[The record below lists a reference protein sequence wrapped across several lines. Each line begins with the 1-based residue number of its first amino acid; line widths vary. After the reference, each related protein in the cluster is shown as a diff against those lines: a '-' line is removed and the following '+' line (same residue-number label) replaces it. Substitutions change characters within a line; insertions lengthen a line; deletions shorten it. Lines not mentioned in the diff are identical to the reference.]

1 MSTDLNKDSTIEDL
15 WGKDSGTENGPDN
28 RGKNGQEE
36 GENPEDLS
44 DQGRAKSDDG
54 LRMGQNAKDNQG
66 NVNQQTALG
75 NNNTQQQSQ
84 NQQADVSKNAGRE
97 TRINQ
102 QTTDGHNNNQNSVE
116 VVVKNII
123 GDNKDE
129 KKYSFSQNQSNAKQE
144 VIDPTKPLP
153 PKSKSLPDVGI
164 DDLSDYSQKLQEDY
178 LVIVT
183 CSDLSTAL
191 SIAYSLTEKI
201 SVSNKRLF
209 TGELGASKN
218 LDIEI
223 NIDNIVFNSAIG
235 KEESTLIVVDSY
247 EAQTFLDSL
256 VVQPST
262 AGTIKQDLK
271 NSQRFCICI
280 AESTVL
286 ETILERKRIK
296 SLSFP
301 HLEVPFLESKATNE
315 NIDQQIAIYEKEHG
329 ASLYE
334 KADVLRKTVLY
345 VATFF
350 QGLSLS
356 DFERIVC
363 LLLGEQT
370 TLIEDKNKV
379 ETPVNSETT
388 VSLTIGDQVIT
399 FNQPP
404 KGVTDRSVDQPLAQ
418 TKKLLRDI
426 WEEDPEQIL
435 QECYLELS
443 LNEYSSRVI
452 NFSLPHLR
460 GELKKY
466 FEDRKFIEYRKK
478 FRKLIELNLLF
489 DTSSQVIK
497 ALKDL
502 SVAMML
508 FQPGIETWV
517 DWLVHI
523 FIEALD
529 FKTDAK
535 SKDFKYI
542 YYSIVG
548 LLRETLNYPELE
560 DILETFLNRLIE
572 KKSHKAVLE
581 ISKRLRSAPQFDEYE
596 WFYKCINQGSE
607 EVRQEAYQT
616 LYNIT
621 KQSGLRV
628 YEILEKLKEWLPNLE
643 RDPKTYSHSN
653 KYALQLL
660 PQYLEE
666 TLKDFDTNLYGSQPF
681 KFPIFGGLQSGESVD
696 SKLKMIVEWLVH
708 PGLDSI
714 INNDNDS
721 DNDNVD
727 SILIISI
734 KLFPGLFNILLGLNE
749 EVNVQSEVS
758 SIFNSLLQAIH
769 HVTRNYKKRTN
780 INEEDSETILNFC
793 KILLDPDL
801 GSIIDDD
808 VEMLLIVFINI
819 LPVFNMLLQRLNDE
833 INIQSE
839 INSSLLQ
846 EINEITENYKKI
858 TNTKEEYREIIL
870 NYWRILSDFLLEVS
884 NIEIIY
890 NDNWKKGD
898 ELNYKRNVIDYLIER
913 LEAFPIQ

>member
-1 MSTDLNKDSTIEDL
+1 MSTDPNKDPTIEDP
-15 WGKDSGTENGPDN
+15 WGKDSGTENGLDN
-28 RGKNGQEE
+28 LGKSGQEQGKNPEE
-36 GENPEDLS
+36 LS
-44 DQGRAKSDDG
+44 DQNPTESDDG
-54 LRMGQNAKDNQG
+54 LRIEQNAKDNQG
-66 NVNQQTALG
+66 AVFQQTASG
-75 NNNTQQQSQ
+75 NNNTQEQSQ
-84 NQQADVSKNAGRE
+84 NQQAAVSKNAERE
-97 TRINQ
+97 TRTTQ
-102 QTTDGHNNNQNSVE
+102 QTTDGNNNNQNYVE
-116 VVVKNII
+116 IFVQNQYSQYKE
-123 GDNKDE
+123 E
-129 KKYSFSQNQSNAKQE
+129 KKDGFSQNQSNVNQE
-144 VIDPTKPLP
+144 AIDPTKPLP

-315 NIDQQIAIYEKEHG
+315 NIDQQIAIYEKEYG

-350 QGLSLS
+350 QGLSIRN
-356 DFERIVC
+356 FERIVC

-370 TLIEDKNKV
+370 TLIEEKNKV
-379 ETPVNSETT
+379 ETPVNSDST
-388 VSLTIGDQVIT
+388 VSLTVGDKVIT
-399 FNQPP
+399 FNQPQ

-418 TKKLLRDI
+418 TKKLLCDI

-466 FEDRKFIEYRKK
+466 FEEKKFIEYRKK
-478 FRKLIELNLLF
+478 FKKLIELNLLF
-489 DTSSQVIK
+489 DASPPVAK

-508 FQPGIETWV
+508 FEPGVETWV
-517 DWLVHI
+517 DWLVQI
-523 FIEALD
+523 FIEALERH
-529 FKTDAK
+529 TDEN
-535 SKDFKYI
+535 SKDLKYV
-542 YYSIVG
+542 YYYIVSI
-548 LLRETLNYPELE
+548 LRETFNYLELV
-560 DILETFLNRLIE
+560 DFLDAFLNRLIDE
-572 KKSHKAVLE
+572 KRHKAVLE
-581 ISKRLRSAPQFDEYE
+581 ISKRLRSPLQYY
-596 WFYKCINQGSE
+596 WFNQCINRGSE
-607 EVRQEAYQT
+607 EVRQEAYKII
-616 LYNIT
+616 YNMI
-621 KQSGLRV
+621 KQSSLRV
-628 YEILEKLKEWLPNLE
+628 YEILEKLNDWLPDLE
-643 RDPKTYSHSN
+643 RDPNTYSFSN
-653 KYALQLL
+653 KYALLLL
-660 PQYLEE
+660 PKYLEE
-666 TLKDFDTNLYGSQPF
+666 TINNFDIKLYGEQSFNYPL
-681 KFPIFGGLQSGESVD
+681 FGGLPFYESVD
-696 SKLKMIVEWLVH
+696 SRLKMIVEWLVH
-708 PGLDSI
+708 PGLDDIVNDDDDVESLLRVSI
-714 INNDNDS
+714 QF
-721 DNDNVD
+721 
-727 SILIISI
+727 
-734 KLFPGLFNILLGLNE
+734 FPGLFNILLGLNE
-749 EVNVQSEVS
+749 EVNVKSEVS
-758 SIFNSLLQAIH
+758 SIVDSLLQAINN
-769 HVTRNYKKRTN
+769 V
-780 INEEDSETILNFC
+780 
-793 KILLDPDL
+793 
-801 GSIIDDD
+801 
-808 VEMLLIVFINI
+808 
-819 LPVFNMLLQRLNDE
+819 
-833 INIQSE
+833 
-839 INSSLLQ
+839 
-846 EINEITENYKKI
+846 TENYQKI
-858 TNTKEEYREIIL
+858 TNKKYREIIL
-870 NYWRILSDFLLEVS
+870 DYWRFFSGYLLKVS
-884 NIEIIY
+884 NDEIRV
-890 NDNWKKGD
+890 NKNWDRGYQ
-898 ELNYKRNVIDYLIER
+898 LSYRRNVIVYLIER
-913 LEAFPIQ
+913 IETFPIQ

>member
-1 MSTDLNKDSTIEDL
+1 MSTDPNKDSTIEDP
-15 WGKDSGTENGPDN
+15 WGKNSGTENGPDN
-28 RGKNGQEE
+28 QGKNGQEK
-36 GENPEDLS
+36 GKNPEVLS
-44 DQGRAKSDDG
+44 DQGSVKSDDG
-54 LRMGQNAKDNQG
+54 LRMGQNAKDNKG
-66 NVNQQTALG
+66 NVYQQTASG
-75 NNNTQQQSQ
+75 NNNTQQQSG
-84 NQQADVSKNAGRE
+84 NQQAGVSKNTGRE
-97 TRINQ
+97 TRTTQ
-102 QTTDGHNNNQNSVE
+102 QTTDGNNNNQNYLEIYIQNQYSQYKE
-116 VVVKNII
+116 GK
-123 GDNKDE
+123 KDD
-129 KKYSFSQNQSNAKQE
+129 FNQNQSNVKQE

-301 HLEVPFLESKATNE
+301 HLEVPFVESKATNE
-315 NIDQQIAIYEKEHG
+315 SIDQQIAIYEKEHG
-329 ASLYE
+329 ASLYG

-350 QGLSLS
+350 QGLNIS

-370 TLIEDKNKV
+370 TLIEEKNKV
-379 ETPVNSETT
+379 ETPVNSEST

-399 FNQPP
+399 FNQPQ

-466 FEDRKFIEYRKK
+466 FEDRKFLEYGKK

-523 FIEALD
+523 FTEALD

-572 KKSHKAVLE
+572 KKCHKAVLE

-666 TLKDFDTNLYGSQPF
+666 TLKDFDTKLYGAQPF
-681 KFPIFGGLQSGESVD
+681 KYPIFGGLQSGESVD

-714 INNDNDS
+714 INNDN
-721 DNDNVD
+721 VD
-727 SILIISI
+727 SLLIISI

-749 EVNVQSEVS
+749 EVNVKSEVS

-769 HVTRNYKKRTN
+769 HVTKNYKKRTD
-780 INEEDSETILNFC
+780 INEEDSETILDIC
-793 KILLDPDL
+793 KNLLNPDI
-801 GSIIDDD
+801 GYTIDDD
-808 VEMLLIVFINI
+808 IEMLLIFSINI
-819 LPVFNMLLQRLNDE
+819 LPVFNVLLLRLNDE

-846 EINEITENYKKI
+846 EINEITENHKKI

-884 NIEIIY
+884 NIEIRD
-890 NDNWKKGD
+890 NDNWNKGD

-913 LEAFPIQ
+913 LESFPIQ

>member
-1 MSTDLNKDSTIEDL
+1 M
-15 WGKDSGTENGPDN
+15 
-28 RGKNGQEE
+28 
-36 GENPEDLS
+36 
-44 DQGRAKSDDG
+44 
-54 LRMGQNAKDNQG
+54 
-66 NVNQQTALG
+66 
-75 NNNTQQQSQ
+75 
-84 NQQADVSKNAGRE
+84 
-97 TRINQ
+97 
-102 QTTDGHNNNQNSVE
+102 
-116 VVVKNII
+116 
-123 GDNKDE
+123 
-129 KKYSFSQNQSNAKQE
+129 
-144 VIDPTKPLP
+144 
-153 PKSKSLPDVGI
+153 
-164 DDLSDYSQKLQEDY
+164 
-178 LVIVT
+178 VIVT

-301 HLEVPFLESKATNE
+301 HLEVPFVESKATNE
-315 NIDQQIAIYEKEHG
+315 SIDQQIAIYEKEHG

-350 QGLSLS
+350 QGLSIS

-370 TLIEDKNKV
+370 TLIEEKNKV
-379 ETPVNSETT
+379 ETPVNSEST

-399 FNQPP
+399 FNQPQ

-418 TKKLLRDI
+418 TKKLLCDI

-466 FEDRKFIEYRKK
+466 FEDRKFLEYRKK

-523 FIEALD
+523 FTEALD

-535 SKDFKYI
+535 SKEFKYI

-572 KKSHKAVLE
+572 KKCHKAVLE

-666 TLKDFDTNLYGSQPF
+666 TLKDFDTKLYGAQPF
-681 KFPIFGGLQSGESVD
+681 KYPIFGGLQSGESVD

-714 INNDNDS
+714 INNDN
-721 DNDNVD
+721 VD
-727 SILIISI
+727 SLLIISI

-749 EVNVQSEVS
+749 EVNVKSEVS

-769 HVTRNYKKRTN
+769 RVTKNYKKRTD
-780 INEEDSETILNFC
+780 INEEDSETILDIC
-793 KILLDPDL
+793 KNLLNPDI
-801 GSIIDDD
+801 GYTIDDD
-808 VEMLLIVFINI
+808 IEMLLIFSINI
-819 LPVFNMLLQRLNDE
+819 LPVFNVLLLRLNDE

-846 EINEITENYKKI
+846 EINEITENHKKI

-884 NIEIIY
+884 NIEIRD
-890 NDNWKKGD
+890 NDNWNKGD

-913 LEAFPIQ
+913 LESFPIQ